1 MITPGHSTE
10 ERGDNQC
17 KYNGSKSPAGE
28 KGRLHRIPRRD
39 GIKKS
44 PAGGTFFLAQRKD
57 PAHKYFRV
65 DIHLLDYDF
74 DLVFVLVC
82 VVTIFVLIHLRRE
95 SLGLRNASEGNS
107 WNDNFQCIVSGP
119 PEKMNNFQC
128 IVSGAP
134 GNKMIIV

>member
-82 VVTIFVLIHLRRE
+82 VVTIFTTCDMYFKPNLVKKYNMPKFEYIMWFSRM
-95 SLGLRNASEGNS
+95 
-107 WNDNFQCIVSGP
+107 SG
-119 PEKMNNFQC
+119 
-128 IVSGAP
+128 
-134 GNKMIIV
+134 